1 MSDITNTAT
10 PTRDNAPAEA
20 RKRAELNP
28 VIVLKLGGSVLADE
42 ASLELAVH
50 EVYRQIRAGR
60 KVVAVVS
67 AVGDTTNTLIRRAK
81 GVSISPDEEALAA
94 LLHTGEHAAVPLLA
108 LALDRAGIP
117 AGVLDSARIGLTARG
132 SRLDA
137 DPIDL
142 DTDALRAA
150 LERAPVVVVPG
161 FVARLED
168 GSPALLGRGGSDLT
182 ALFIGH
188 RLGAPV
194 RLLKDVPGLFEWDPS
209 QPGPRPRLYRSLGWD
224 EALGL
229 DGRIVQHKALRF
241 AKGSGLSFEVAGLN
255 RSGATLVGPGPATF
269 ELAGETGTRAS
280 TLRLG
285 LLGLGTVGL
294 GVLRGLERLA
304 PNIEPTLA
312 AVRGTRKHLD
322 AGVPSH
328 LLSTDPWS
336 VVQGEADAIVE
347 AIGTVTPALVLVRA
361 ALQAGKHVITAN
373 KALIAEHGDELERLA
388 AEHGVRLLYAAAV
401 GGSIPVLESVG
412 ALRHA
417 GRRITR
423 VRAVINGTST
433 FVLDRL
439 AEGRRIEDAVRLA
452 QACGFAEADATTDLD
467 GTDAAHKLVLIAR
480 AATDRWV
487 RVESV
492 ARQGLEHVKAD
503 EARAHADAGRRV
515 RLVATAEFGPRGESR
530 LRVAPEVL
538 SQGDPLWTSRD
549 EVNVVV
555 IESADGAS
563 AEVTILRGRGAGRW
577 PTAESVLGDVLEI
590 ARLGAKEGSP
600 TSTPSAEPSWNG
612 RSPRH
617 HPSPRVHEPLPVFG
631 VPASA

>member
-1 MSDITNTAT
+1 MPNITPPSITTTQNTTGPSAAQNQT
-10 PTRDNAPAEA
+10 A
-20 RKRAELNP
+20 LGS

-42 ASLELAVH
+42 PSLELAVH
-50 EVYRQIRAGR
+50 EVYRQVRAGR

-81 GVSISPDEEALAA
+81 GVSNTPDDEALAA

-137 DPIDL
+137 DPIGL
-142 DTDALRAA
+142 DSDAIGAA

-188 RLGAPV
+188 RFGAPV
-194 RLLKDVPGLFEWDPS
+194 RLLKDVAGLYEWDPS

-241 AKGSGLSFEVAGLN
+241 ARSVGLGFEVAGLN
-255 RSGATLVGPGPATF
+255 RSGATRVGPGSTTF
-269 ELAGETGTRAS
+269 ERSDDSSWRPS

-304 PNIEPTLA
+304 PAIEPTHA
-312 AVRGTRKHLD
+312 AVRGIRKHLD
-322 AGVPSH
+322 AGVASH
-328 LLSTDPWS
+328 LLTTDPWS
-336 VVQGEADAIVE
+336 VVQGDADAIVE

-388 AEHGVRLLYAAAV
+388 AEQGVRLLYAAAV
-401 GGSIPVLESVG
+401 GGSVPVLETIG
-412 ALRHA
+412 ALRKA

-439 AEGRRIEDAVRLA
+439 GEGRRIEDAVHLA

-480 AATDRWV
+480 GATDRWV

-492 ARQGLEHVKAD
+492 AKQGIEQIRSE
-503 EARAHADAGRRV
+503 EARAHAAAGRRV
-515 RLVATAEFGPRGESR
+515 RLVATADFGPRGESR

-538 SQGDPLWTSRD
+538 GADDPLWASRD
-549 EVNVVV
+549 EVNVVS
-555 IESADGAS
+555 IESALGESTKAT
-563 AEVTILRGRGAGRW
+563 VLRGRGAGRW

-590 ARLGAKEGSP
+590 ARLASHDGATRSLDQVWSEPAERS
-600 TSTPSAEPSWNG
+600 SAVQRVLEPAG
-612 RSPRH
+612 
-617 HPSPRVHEPLPVFG
+617 VLG
-631 VPASA
+631 VPAGA